1 MVRWIVLTLVAG
13 VTAGAA
19 LMFRSRGK
27 TDKRP
32 EVGAVSDEWITT
44 HRADSPPH

>member
-1 MVRWIVLTLVAG
+1 VRWIVAALIAG
-13 VTAGAA
+13 VAAGAA
-19 LMFRSRGK
+19 WVFRVR
-27 TDKRP
+27 TRPDHRP